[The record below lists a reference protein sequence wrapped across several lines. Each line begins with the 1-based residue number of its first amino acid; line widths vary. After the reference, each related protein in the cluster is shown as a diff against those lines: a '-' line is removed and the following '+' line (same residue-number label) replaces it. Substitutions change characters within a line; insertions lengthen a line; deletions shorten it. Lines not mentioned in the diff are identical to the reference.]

1 MNGVKYHG
9 LSLFAWN
16 VSCHIPYHKWA
27 ELKTILKIIL
37 IEWKKNDID
46 YYYDNSESHMSD
58 SCKDKKQSNA
68 GIKRTAANSLFPIVK
83 ICLN

>member
-1 MNGVKYHG
+1 MSRVKNN
-9 LSLFAWN
+9 FEN
-16 VSCHIPYHKWA
+16 NINRM
-27 ELKTILKIIL
+27 
-37 IEWKKNDID
+37 KKNDID